1 MKHYLI
7 TGGAGFI
14 GSNFIQFLLKNLPD
28 TQITNLDS
36 LTYAGNLENL
46 ANLHGNPLYSFEHL
60 NICDKESLTRL
71 FENITFDGVFHFAAE
86 SHVDRSIKNP
96 MTFIQT
102 NVVGTANLLGVCLN
116 SWQHMNIE
124 KRNAFRFFHVST
136 DEVYGSLEPG
146 DKPFSESTPYSPNSP
161 YAASKAASDFL
172 ARSYFHTYDLPVI
185 VTNCS
190 NNFGPFQFPEKLI
203 PLVILN
209 AIEGKPLPVYG
220 DGGQIRDWLYVIDHC
235 RALLEVLKNGKP
247 GQTYNI
253 GGNNQYTNLEVVKN
267 ICSILDGLQP
277 ESRFNPHSNLIN
289 FVKDRPGHD
298 RRYAMDINK
307 INKEIG
313 WQPLTTFDQGLQNTV
328 EWYISNQKW
337 VRSVQDKPG
346 YHDWIMS
353 NYQKREGSS
362 S

>member
-14 GSNFIQFLLKNLPD
+14 GSNFIQFLLTNLPE
-28 TQITNLDS
+28 TQITNLDA

-46 ANLHGNPLYSFEHL
+46 ANLQENPLYNFEHL
-60 NICDKESLTRL
+60 NICDKESITRL
-71 FENITFDGVFHFAAE
+71 FEKNVFDGVFHFAAE
-86 SHVDRSIKNP
+86 SHVDRSIENP

-116 SWQHMNIE
+116 SWQRMNNE
-124 KRNAFRFFHVST
+124 KRSAFRFFHIST
-136 DEVYGSLEPG
+136 DEVYGSLGP
-146 DKPFSESTPYSPNSP
+146 DAKPFSESTPYSPNSP

-172 ARSYFHTYDLPVI
+172 ARAYFHTYDLPVI

-267 ICSILDGLQP
+267 ICSILDRLQP
-277 ESRFNPHSNLIN
+277 ESKFNPYSKLIN

-298 RRYAMDINK
+298 RRYSMDINK